1 MKNHWN
7 KVYKAGRKFTPVS
20 EIVLDNLQL
29 TGKTALDIGCGTGEL
44 TRQLKARGF
53 SVTGIDTSDYAIE
66 QAKRIDRE
74 ILYLTG
80 KFEQS
85 ALDGRYDVI
94 VVNKVLAFVE
104 NPKGFLEKAKD
115 LLNNGGKLVLIT
127 PVRYDGYKYSEHLT
141 AISMDFDKLNHML
154 IEVFG
159 HSVVCMDKRYF
170 DDYGCELTL
179 LCSGV

>member
-53 SVTGIDTSDYAIE
+53 SVTGIDPSEYAIE

-74 ILYLTG
+74 ILYFTG

-104 NPKGFLEKAKD
+104 NPKGFLEKAKG
-115 LLNNGGKLVLIT
+115 LLNDGGKLVLIT
-127 PVRYDGYKYSEHLT
+127 PVMYKDYKYNEHLAAISIDYEKLT
-141 AISMDFDKLNHML
+141 AILA
-154 IEVFG
+154 EVVG
-159 HSVVCMDKRYF
+159 HGVMCVDKRYF

-179 LCSGV
+179 LWS